1 MRFPIIYSLISK
13 LRSGISIEILGGKIM
28 NTKKTTYF
36 ISIADIISVALFYI
50 ALFINTISSEGF
62 GFGLL
67 IVTLILSIL
76 CITVF
81 NLYSVICVIRK
92 KKEKTKVFFATHI
105 VNFIWLIS
113 IILLLSSVKIM
124 GASFF

>member
-1 MRFPIIYSLISK
+1 
-13 LRSGISIEILGGKIM
+13 M

-62 GFGLL
+62 AFGLL
-67 IVTLILSIL
+67 IVTFILSIG

-92 KKEKTKVFFATHI
+92 RKEKTKLLFAAHI
-105 VNFIWLIS
+105 VNFIWIIS